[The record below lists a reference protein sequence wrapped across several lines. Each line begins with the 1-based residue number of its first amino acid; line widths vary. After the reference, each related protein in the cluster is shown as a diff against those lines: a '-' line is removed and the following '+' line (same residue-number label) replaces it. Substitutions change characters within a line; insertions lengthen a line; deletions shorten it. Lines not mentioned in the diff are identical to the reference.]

1 MEMRYKEIPKNLIE
15 NNENKENDVYARH
28 DFDEFDKIFCM
39 QAKIIYECIIN
50 KSSFGCFMLTMIG
63 I

>member
-1 MEMRYKEIPKNLIE
+1 MKTIKKERERWIDEKKMEMRYKEIPKNLIE

-39 QAKIIYECIIN
+39 
-50 KSSFGCFMLTMIG
+50 
-63 I
+63 